1 MFDGRR
7 LTIGAR
13 PLRYAETTLETF
25 RLSFLLPLLAVAGC
39 MPAAG
44 PAEPLGVAGAV
55 TKDTATRTTPV
66 VPGRPARVFVYAAL
80 GEGCKPLPAPVVRI
94 TLPPVQGE
102 VSFREGQQTALA
114 SAGGSACAG
123 RSATGTGVYYTAR
136 EGAAGSDRFTVEAEA
151 SDGTRQSRSFEVR
164 IEP

>member
-1 MFDGRR
+1 MTCR
-7 LTIGAR
+7 LVR
-13 PLRYAETTLETF
+13 PV
-25 RLSFLLPLLAVAGC
+25 LATAGC
-39 MPAAG
+39 ALALAACTPAAG
-44 PAEPLGVAGAV
+44 PVEPLSANGTNA
-55 TKDTATRTTPV
+55 TNDTATRTTPV
-66 VPGRPARVFVYAAL
+66 VRGRPARVFVYAAL

-94 TLPPVQGE
+94 TVPPVQGE

-151 SDGTRQSRSFEVR
+151 SDGTRQTRSFEVR